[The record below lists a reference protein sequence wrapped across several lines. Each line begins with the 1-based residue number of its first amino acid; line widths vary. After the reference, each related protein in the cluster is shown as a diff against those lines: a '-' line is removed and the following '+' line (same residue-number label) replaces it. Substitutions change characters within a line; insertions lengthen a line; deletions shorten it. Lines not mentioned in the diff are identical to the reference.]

1 MPTRSLH
8 MSDTP
13 QNDETINEEVNEV
26 VAINDSV
33 PESET
38 GEQAQVESEVQ
49 VDEVEL
55 AKQKAN
61 EAFNKQYGEKKQLE
75 RELAAQREEN
85 AKFQQAERERQ
96 AAQVGDIP
104 PMPDAFDEDYE
115 IKVKARDEAIIANAN
130 YQAQNQAY
138 LQQEQFNQ
146 QQAAQAKQL
155 EGQKALQAHNE
166 RVKSLGIKPE
176 AMLAAENA
184 VMGYKL
190 PNDLLTRIARMEYS
204 PLVIAHLAANP
215 VDGYELA
222 NIASS
227 DPYSVGAYLNEINEK
242 ASALKPK
249 TSKTPAPATNLQ
261 GNGVDKDAGYFS
273 SISGATIL

>member
-1 MPTRSLH
+1 

-13 QNDETINEEVNEV
+13 QNDETINEDVNEV
-26 VAINDSV
+26 VEINNSAVD
-33 PESET
+33 SET
-38 GEQAQVESEVQ
+38 TTPVEGELTQQ

-75 RELAAQREEN
+75 RDNAAQAEKL
-85 AKFQQAERERQ
+85 AKFEQAERERQ

-104 PMPDAFDEDYE
+104 PMPDAFDDDFEA
-115 IKVKARDEAIIANAN
+115 KVKQRDEAIIANAN

-155 EGQKALQAHNE
+155 EGQKVLQAHND
-166 RVKSLGIKPE
+166 RVKNLGIKPE
-176 AMLAAENA
+176 AMVAAENA
-184 VMGYKL
+184 VMSYGL
-190 PNDLLTRIARMEYS
+190 PPELLTHIAGMADS
-204 PLVIAHLAANP
+204 PLVINHLAANP
-215 VDGYELA
+215 VEGYELA
-222 NIASS
+222 NLVAST
-227 DPYSVGAYLNEINEK
+227 PYAVGAYLDKINEK

-249 TSKTPAPATNLQ
+249 ISSAPKPAANLQ
-261 GNGVDKDAGYFS
+261 GNGVDPDMGKYQN
-273 SISGATIL
+273 IKGAKFE